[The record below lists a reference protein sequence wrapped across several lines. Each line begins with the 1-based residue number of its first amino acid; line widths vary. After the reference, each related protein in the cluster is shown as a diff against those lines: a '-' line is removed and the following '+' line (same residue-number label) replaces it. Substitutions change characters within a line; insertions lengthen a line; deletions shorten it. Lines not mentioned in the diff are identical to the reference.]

1 MAVGVQSF
9 FPTGRAWIFDSS
21 DWFRHH
27 RRLRVWLHESVW
39 ISLAHTH
46 TDWGLHTE
54 THTRHFL
61 DNTNPRVPCSDN
73 NFDNQLVREKSI
85 DPPNWCVCVIK
96 SVLHSWFFILK
107 LHSRRLQR
115 GHCSSLPP
123 HKFFSSKSPETSIF
137 SLGRGFLSRFQF
149 TGHFPR
155 RILKFVDW
163 GKIDSTF
170 GSNFCLVSRSKEEEG
185 VCVVGNI
192 CHQSRVQDGGFH
204 QLWSSRKNQQQLQ
217 QRGSSASGVSGGGV
231 CYIVCV
237 CVFRFAT
244 FFF

>member
-1 MAVGVQSF
+1 M
-9 FPTGRAWIFDSS
+9 
-21 DWFRHH
+21 
-27 RRLRVWLHESVW
+27 
-39 ISLAHTH
+39 
-46 TDWGLHTE
+46 
-54 THTRHFL
+54 
-61 DNTNPRVPCSDN
+61 
-73 NFDNQLVREKSI
+73 
-85 DPPNWCVCVIK
+85 CVCDQKCLTQVFHFETAQQTAPARP
-96 SVLHSWFFILK
+96 L
-107 LHSRRLQR
+107 
-115 GHCSSLPP
+115 
-123 HKFFSSKSPETSIF
+123 FFSAPPPPQVFLFKIPETSIF

-163 GKIDSTF
+163 GIIDSTF
-170 GSNFCLVSRSKEEEG
+170 GSNFFLVSRSKEEEG